1 MNISEEPIRRCPIMR
16 GPVAPCFSASAR
28 NWPLE
33 LRRLFGP
40 FVSGLKIPF
49 PGNGDLGSK
58 RLGSAH
64 RRGDE
69 GRRSRLQWR
78 KRNAGSA
85 TPSGVR
91 LNTVSRRYRVMRL
104 SRRSPSSRGLDRSRN
119 EESHARP
126 ADLAAGTVNPG
137 YCPPWMIFRLH
148 RRSSSRTPRNRGG
161 SRSARLCGRGA
172 ARRPAGAVA

>member
-1 MNISEEPIRRCPIMR
+1 MSQEQGDQEQPCLHCLMVELIDDFFAEYPPAPGGSDKVDTEEGRNHRGGRGEDKSRSGRRCWRCYRI
-16 GPVAPCFSASAR
+16 
-28 NWPLE
+28 WPGGGLA
-33 LRRLFGP
+33 
-40 FVSGLKIPF
+40 VSFAMAKAKSGI
-49 PGNGDLGSK
+49 GN
-58 RLGSAH
+58 AF
-64 RRGDE
+64 
-69 GRRSRLQWR
+69 
-78 KRNAGSA
+78 
-85 TPSGVR
+85 GVR

-161 SRSARLCGRGA
+161 SRH
-172 ARRPAGAVA
+172 